1 MMDKTI
7 YTLRYDGSFDGLLTA
22 VFERYRRKIAVDG
35 VLSDKADTPMF
46 LGEVIDIDTDEAKAR
61 RAWNGIKRIL
71 TTTGQKLLTQAY
83 LSAEPGIDS
92 ALFRIIVKSVDTGR
106 TSENDFSDPDV
117 MAAWHAARCVG
128 QERHRMLQFLRFQ
141 KAADGSYFAPVE
153 PRYDV
158 LPMAVEHFVDR
169 FADQRFLIYD
179 ISRKYG
185 FYYNGEETLRVTVD
199 SDMPHLRSGR
209 LAPEQMDRQEHL
221 FQELWRTYFHA
232 IAIAERAN
240 SRKQRQ
246 DMPARYWHL
255 LTEMQ
260 SPPISSR

>member
-1 MMDKTI
+1 MDNVT

-22 VFERYRRKIAVDG
+22 VFERYSRRINADG
-35 VLSDKADTPMF
+35 VLSDKADVPMF
-46 LGEVIDIDTDEAKAR
+46 LGDVIDIDTDEAKAR
-61 RAWNGIKRIL
+61 RVWLGIKRL
-71 TTTGQKLLTQAY
+71 MTTTGQKLLTQSY
-83 LSAEPGIDS
+83 LSAEDGIDS
-92 ALFRIIVKSVDTGR
+92 SVFRIILRSIDAGR
-106 TSENDFSDPDV
+106 TVENDFADSDV
-117 MAAWHAARCVG
+117 MAAWHAARRVG

-158 LPMAVEHFVDR
+158 LPMAVEHFADR

-179 ISRKYG
+179 IGRKYG
-185 FYYNGEETLRVTVD
+185 FYYNGEEALKVTVEG
-199 SDMPHLRSGR
+199 DMPHLRSGR
-209 LAPEQMDRQEHL
+209 LTPELMDDQERL

-240 SRKQRQ
+240 PRKQRQ

-260 SPPISSR
+260 SSPPHPIK